1 MDSGLKKT
9 LLGLFILSVI
19 IFTAGL
25 YVFRSLVPS
34 WYFGFFPYLVLI
46 FFAVNAFFLF
56 FFYRSLQKS
65 TLQFIRTYML
75 ATVIK
80 LVIYLMLVLVYV
92 LVCRESAV
100 HFAVTLAV
108 LYIAFTAYDLYIMT
122 SKVKRKK
129 ENQPSPNQF
138 SN

>member
-19 IFTAGL
+19 LFTAGL
-25 YVFRSLVPS
+25 YVFKSLIPS
-34 WYFGFFPYLVLI
+34 WYFGFFPFLVLL
-46 FFAVNAFFLF
+46 FFIVNAFFLL

-65 TLQFIRTYML
+65 TSQFIRTYML

-80 LVIYLMLVLVYV
+80 LVIYLVLVLVYV
-92 LVCRESAV
+92 LVCRDSAIP
-100 HFAVTLAV
+100 FAVTLGL

-129 ENQPSPNQF
+129 ENHAAPNQF